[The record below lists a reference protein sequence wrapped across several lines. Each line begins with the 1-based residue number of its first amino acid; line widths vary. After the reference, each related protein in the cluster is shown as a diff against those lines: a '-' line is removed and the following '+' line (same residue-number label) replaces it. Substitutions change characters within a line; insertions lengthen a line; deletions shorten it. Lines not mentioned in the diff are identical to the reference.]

1 MPHTSTGYSMR
12 FGFWPG
18 PNNSWNDT
26 LALAKHAEASGWH
39 GVWYADHFMP
49 NAEDT
54 SGPTSECWTTLAAL
68 AASVPRIRIG
78 ALVTGNTYRHPAVL
92 AKMAANVDNISGG
105 RCVLGLGAGWQE
117 NEHRAYGIDFST
129 LGGRMSRLEEA
140 CQVITGLFSNEKTNF
155 QGRHYQLTNAPLAPK
170 PVQKPLP
177 LLIGGG
183 GEQRTLRIA
192 AKYANEW
199 NVWGTPEVLKHKGD
213 ILDRYC
219 EEIGRDPKSITH
231 SAQGMLVLSDDAAM
245 VERMK
250 AAGRPIIGGNGA
262 QVRALVEQYAEAGV
276 DELIIPDFN
285 LGRTVAEKT
294 AVMDRFA
301 NEVMA
306 HFR

>member
-1 MPHTSTGYSMR
+1 MR

-18 PNNSWNDT
+18 PNNSWSDT
-26 LALAKHAEASGWH
+26 LALARHAETAGWH
-39 GVWYADHFMP
+39 GIWYADHFMP

-68 AASVPRIRIG
+68 AVAVPRVRIG

-117 NEHRAYGIDFST
+117 NEHRAYGINFST
-129 LGGRMSRLEEA
+129 LGGRMNRFEEA
-140 CQVITGLFSNEKTNF
+140 CEVVTGLFTNAQTNF
-155 QGRHYQLTNAPLAPK
+155 SGKHYQLTDAPLAPK
-170 PVQKPLP
+170 PVQQPLP

-199 NVWGTPEVLKHKGD
+199 NVWGTPDLLARKGA

-219 EEIGRDPKSITH
+219 EELGATQGPSRIRPRGCSSSPTTPPRW
-231 SAQGMLVLSDDAAM
+231 SA
-245 VERMK
+245 
-250 AAGRPIIGGNGA
+250 
-262 QVRALVEQYAEAGV
+262 
-276 DELIIPDFN
+276 
-285 LGRTVAEKT
+285 
-294 AVMDRFA
+294 
-301 NEVMA
+301 
-306 HFR
+306 

>member
-1 MPHTSTGYSMR
+1 MR

-26 LALAKHAEASGWH
+26 LALARHAETTGWH
-39 GVWYADHFMP
+39 GLWYADHFMP

-68 AASVPRIRIG
+68 GATVPRVRIG

-117 NEHRAYGIDFST
+117 NEHKAYGINFST
-129 LGGRMSRLEEA
+129 LGGRMNRFEEA
-140 CQVITGLFSNEKTNF
+140 CQVVTGLFANAQTDFSGKY
-155 QGRHYQLTNAPLAPK
+155 YQLTQAPLAPK
-170 PVQKPLP
+170 PVQQPLP

-199 NVWGTPEVLKHKGD
+199 NVWGTPEVLSRKGA
-213 ILDRYC
+213 ILDQYC
-219 EEIGRDPKSITH
+219 QEIGRDPKSIKH
-231 SAQGMLVLSDDAAM
+231 STQGMLVLTDDSAA

-250 AAGRPIIGGNGA
+250 ASGRPVIGGDGPG
-262 QVRALVEQYAEAGV
+262 VRAIIEQYAEAGV
-276 DELIIPDFN
+276 DEVIIPDFN
-285 LGRTVAEKT
+285 LGASVEAKK
-294 AVMDRFA
+294 AIMDRFA

-306 HFR
+306 HFK

>member
-1 MPHTSTGYSMR
+1 MR
-12 FGFWPG
+12 FAIWPG
-18 PNNSWNDT
+18 PNNSWSDT
-26 LALAKHAEASGWH
+26 LALARHAEASGWH
-39 GVWYADHFMP
+39 GLWYADHFMP

-140 CQVITGLFSNEKTNF
+140 CQVVTGLLSNEKTNF
-155 QGRHYQLTNAPLAPK
+155 AGKHYQLTDAPLAPK
-170 PVQKPLP
+170 PVQRPLP

-192 AKYANEW
+192 ARYANEW
-199 NVWGTPEVLKHKGD
+199 NVWGTPELLKHKGG

-219 EEIGRDPKSITH
+219 EEIGRDPATIAH
-231 SAQGMLVLSDDAAM
+231 SAQGMLVLTDDAAM

-250 AAGRPIIGGNGA
+250 AAGRPVIGGSGA
-262 QVRALVEQYAEAGV
+262 QVRAIVEQYAEAGV

-285 LGRTVAEKT
+285 LGRTVADKM
-294 AVMDRFA
+294 AVMEHFA
-301 NEVMA
+301 DEVMA
-306 HFR
+306 HFRA

>member
-1 MPHTSTGYSMR
+1 MR

-18 PNNSWNDT
+18 PNNSWSDT
-26 LALAKHAEASGWH
+26 LALAKHAEAGGWH

-68 AASVPRIRIG
+68 AASVPRIRLG
-78 ALVTGNTYRHPAVL
+78 ALVTGNMYRHPAVL

-117 NEHRAYGIDFST
+117 NEHRAYGINFST
-129 LGGRMSRLEEA
+129 LGGRMSRFEEA
-140 CQVITGLFSNEKTNF
+140 CQVVTGLFSNEKTTF
-155 QGRHYQLTNAPLAPK
+155 AGKHYQLTDAPLAPK

-192 AKYANEW
+192 AKYADEW
-199 NVWGTPEVLKHKGD
+199 NVWGTPEVLKHKGG
-213 ILDRYC
+213 ILDQYC
-219 EEIGRDPKSITH
+219 REIGRDPKTIAH
-231 SAQGMLVLSDDAAM
+231 SAQGLLVLTDDSAM
-245 VERMK
+245 VERIK
-250 AAGRPIIGGNGA
+250 AAGRPVIGGTGV
-262 QVRALVEQYAEAGV
+262 QVRALVEQYTEAGV

-285 LGRTVAEKT
+285 LGRTVADKT

-301 NEVMA
+301 DEVMA

>member
-1 MPHTSTGYSMR
+1 MK

-18 PNNSWNDT
+18 PNNSWADT
-26 LALAKHAEASGWH
+26 LALAKHAESTGWY

-54 SGPTSECWTTLAAL
+54 SGPTSECWTTLAGL
-68 AASVPRIRIG
+68 AAAVPRVRIG

-92 AKMAANVDNISGG
+92 AKMSANVDNISGG

-129 LGGRMSRLEEA
+129 LGGRMNRFEEA
-140 CQVITGLFSNEKTNF
+140 CQVITGLFQNEKTNF
-155 QGRHYQLTNAPLAPK
+155 AGRHYTLTDAPLAPK
-170 PVQKPLP
+170 PVQQPLP

-199 NVWGTPEVLKHKGD
+199 NVWGTPEVLAHKGA
-213 ILDRYC
+213 ILNRYC
-219 EEIGRDPKSITH
+219 EEIGRDPRSIKH
-231 SAQGMLVLSDDAAM
+231 SCQGMLVLTDDASM
-245 VERMK
+245 VERMR
-250 AAGRPIIGGNGA
+250 ASGRPIIGGTGPE
-262 QVRALVEQYAEAGV
+262 VRGIVERYIEAGV

-285 LGRTVAEKT
+285 LGRSVDDKKA
-294 AVMDRFA
+294 AMDRF
-301 NEVMA
+301 NSEVMA
-306 HFR
+306 HFS

>member
-1 MPHTSTGYSMR
+1 MR

-18 PNNSWNDT
+18 PNNSWSDT
-26 LALAKHAEASGWH
+26 LALAKHAEAGGWH

-68 AASVPRIRIG
+68 AASVPRIRLG
-78 ALVTGNTYRHPAVL
+78 ALVTGNMYRHPAVL

-117 NEHRAYGIDFST
+117 NEHRAYGINFST
-129 LGGRMSRLEEA
+129 LGGRMSRFEEA
-140 CQVITGLFSNEKTNF
+140 CQVVTGLFSNEKTTF
-155 QGRHYQLTNAPLAPK
+155 AGKHYQLTDAPLAPK

-199 NVWGTPEVLKHKGD
+199 NVWGTPEVLKHKGG
-213 ILDRYC
+213 ILDQYC
-219 EEIGRDPKSITH
+219 REIGRDPKTIAH
-231 SAQGMLVLSDDAAM
+231 SAQGMLMLTDDAAM

-250 AAGRPIIGGNGA
+250 AAGRPVIGGTGV

-285 LGRTVAEKT
+285 LGRTVADKT

-301 NEVMA
+301 DEVMA
-306 HFR
+306 HFQ

>member
-1 MPHTSTGYSMR
+1 MR

-26 LALAKHAEASGWH
+26 LALAKHAEAGGWH

-68 AASVPRIRIG
+68 AASVPRIRLG

-117 NEHRAYGIDFST
+117 NEHRAYGINFST
-129 LGGRMSRLEEA
+129 LGGRMNRFEEA
-140 CQVITGLFSNEKTNF
+140 CQVVTGLFSNEQTTFAGK
-155 QGRHYQLTNAPLAPK
+155 HYQLTDAPLAPK

-199 NVWGTPEVLKHKGD
+199 NVWGTPEVLKHKGG
-213 ILDRYC
+213 ILDQYC
-219 EEIGRDPKSITH
+219 REIGRDPKTIAH
-231 SAQGMLVLSDDAAM
+231 SAQGMLMLTDDAAM

-250 AAGRPIIGGNGA
+250 AAGRPVIGGNGP

-285 LGRTVAEKT
+285 LGRTVADKT

>member
-1 MPHTSTGYSMR
+1 MR
-12 FGFWPG
+12 FAIWPG
-18 PNNSWNDT
+18 PNNSWSDT
-26 LALAKHAEASGWH
+26 LALARHAEASGWH

-140 CQVITGLFSNEKTNF
+140 CQVVTGLLSNEKTNF
-155 QGRHYQLTNAPLAPK
+155 AGKHYQLTDAPLAPK
-170 PVQKPLP
+170 PVQRPLP

-192 AKYANEW
+192 ARYANEW
-199 NVWGTPEVLKHKGD
+199 NVWGTPELLKHKGG

-219 EEIGRDPKSITH
+219 EEIGRDPATIAH
-231 SAQGMLVLSDDAAM
+231 SAQGMLVLTDDAAM

-250 AAGRPIIGGNGA
+250 AAGRPVIGGSGA
-262 QVRALVEQYAEAGV
+262 QVRAIVEQYAEAGV

-285 LGRTVAEKT
+285 LGRTVADKM
-294 AVMDRFA
+294 AVMERFA
-301 NEVMA
+301 DEVMA
-306 HFR
+306 HFRA

>member
-1 MPHTSTGYSMR
+1 MR

-18 PNNSWNDT
+18 PNNSWSDT
-26 LALAKHAEASGWH
+26 LALARHAEATGWH

-117 NEHRAYGIDFST
+117 NEHRAYGIDFFT

-155 QGRHYQLTNAPLAPK
+155 AGKHYRLTDAPLAPK
-170 PVQKPLP
+170 PVQRPLP

-192 AKYANEW
+192 AQYANEW
-199 NVWGTPEVLKHKGD
+199 NVWGTPEVLKHKGA

-219 EEIGRDPKSITH
+219 EEIGRDPKSIAH
-231 SAQGMLVLSDDAAM
+231 SAQGLLVLTDDAAM

-250 AAGRPIIGGNGA
+250 ASGRPVIGGTGA

-285 LGRTVAEKT
+285 LGRTTDEKM

-301 NEVMA
+301 DEVMA
-306 HFR
+306 RFRA

>member
-1 MPHTSTGYSMR
+1 MR

-18 PNNSWNDT
+18 PNNSWSDT
-26 LALAKHAEASGWH
+26 LALAKHAETTGWH
-39 GVWYADHFMP
+39 GLWYADHFMP

-68 AASVPRIRIG
+68 GATVPRVRIG

-117 NEHRAYGIDFST
+117 NEHKAYGINFST
-129 LGGRMSRLEEA
+129 LGGRMNRFEEA
-140 CQVITGLFSNEKTNF
+140 CQVVTGLFANAQTDFSGKY
-155 QGRHYQLTNAPLAPK
+155 YQLTNAPLAPK
-170 PVQKPLP
+170 PVQQPLP

-199 NVWGTPEVLKHKGD
+199 NVWGTPEVLARKGA
-213 ILDRYC
+213 ILDQYC
-219 EEIGRDPKSITH
+219 QEIGRDPKSIKH
-231 SAQGMLVLSDDAAM
+231 STQGMLVLTDDSAA

-250 AAGRPIIGGNGA
+250 ASGRPVIGGDGPG
-262 QVRALVEQYAEAGV
+262 VRAIIEQYAEAGV
-276 DELIIPDFN
+276 DEVIIPDFN
-285 LGRTVAEKT
+285 LGASVEAKK
-294 AVMDRFA
+294 AIMDRFA

-306 HFR
+306 HFK

>member
-1 MPHTSTGYSMR
+1 MR

-18 PNNSWNDT
+18 PNNSWSDT
-26 LALAKHAEASGWH
+26 LALAKHAETTGWH
-39 GVWYADHFMP
+39 GLWYADHFMP

-68 AASVPRIRIG
+68 GATVPRVRIG

-117 NEHRAYGIDFST
+117 NEHKAYGINFST
-129 LGGRMSRLEEA
+129 LGGRMNRFEEA
-140 CQVITGLFSNEKTNF
+140 CQVVTGLFANAQTDFSGKY
-155 QGRHYQLTNAPLAPK
+155 YQLTQAPLAPK
-170 PVQKPLP
+170 PVQQPLP

-199 NVWGTPEVLKHKGD
+199 NVWGTPEVLARKGA
-213 ILDRYC
+213 ILDQYC
-219 EEIGRDPKSITH
+219 QEIGRDPKSIKH
-231 SAQGMLVLSDDAAM
+231 STQGMLVLTDDSAA

-250 AAGRPIIGGNGA
+250 ASGRPVIGGDGPG
-262 QVRALVEQYAEAGV
+262 VRAIIEQYAEAGV
-276 DELIIPDFN
+276 DEVIIPDFN
-285 LGRTVAEKT
+285 LGASVEAKM
-294 AVMDRFA
+294 AIMDRFA

-306 HFR
+306 HFK

>member
-1 MPHTSTGYSMR
+1 MR

-18 PNNSWNDT
+18 PNNSWSDT
-26 LALAKHAEASGWH
+26 LALARHAETAGWH
-39 GVWYADHFMP
+39 GIWYADHFMP

-68 AASVPRIRIG
+68 AVAVPRVRIG

-117 NEHRAYGIDFST
+117 NEHRAYGINFST
-129 LGGRMSRLEEA
+129 LGGRMNRFEEA
-140 CQVITGLFSNEKTNF
+140 CEVVTGLFTNAQTNF
-155 QGRHYQLTNAPLAPK
+155 SGKHYQLTDAPLAPK
-170 PVQKPLP
+170 PVQQPLP

-199 NVWGTPEVLKHKGD
+199 NVWGTPELLARKGA

-219 EEIGRDPKSITH
+219 EELGRDPRSIKH
-231 SAQGMLVLSDDAAM
+231 STQGMLVLTDDAAA

-250 AAGRPIIGGNGA
+250 ASGRPVIGGDGPG
-262 QVRALVEQYAEAGV
+262 VRATIEQYAEAGV
-276 DELIIPDFN
+276 DEVIIPDFN
-285 LGRTVAEKT
+285 LGATVEAKT

-301 NEVMA
+301 REVMSY
-306 HFR
+306 FK

>member
-1 MPHTSTGYSMR
+1 MR
-12 FGFWPG
+12 FAIWPG
-18 PNNSWNDT
+18 PNNSWSDT
-26 LALAKHAEASGWH
+26 LALARHAEASGWH

-140 CQVITGLFSNEKTNF
+140 CQVVTGLFSNEKTNF
-155 QGRHYQLTNAPLAPK
+155 AGKHYQLTDAPLAPK
-170 PVQKPLP
+170 PVQRPLP

-192 AKYANEW
+192 ARYANEW
-199 NVWGTPEVLKHKGD
+199 NVWGTPELLKHKGG

-219 EEIGRDPKSITH
+219 EEIGRDPATIAH
-231 SAQGMLVLSDDAAM
+231 SAQGMLVLTDDAAM

-250 AAGRPIIGGNGA
+250 AAGRPVIGGSGA
-262 QVRALVEQYAEAGV
+262 QVRAIVEQYAEAGV

-285 LGRTVAEKT
+285 LGRTVADKM
-294 AVMDRFA
+294 AVMERFA
-301 NEVMA
+301 DEVMA
-306 HFR
+306 HFRA